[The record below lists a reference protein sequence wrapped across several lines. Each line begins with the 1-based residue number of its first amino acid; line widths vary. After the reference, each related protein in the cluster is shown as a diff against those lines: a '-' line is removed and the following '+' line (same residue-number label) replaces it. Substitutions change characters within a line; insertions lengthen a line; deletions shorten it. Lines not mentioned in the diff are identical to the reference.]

1 MDFRIADTFTDS
13 LAKLT
18 GNEQKAVKTTAF
30 DLQLNPAR
38 PGLRF
43 HKLDRARDPNFW
55 SVRVS
60 RDIRIIVHRTQSSL
74 MLCYVGHHD
83 DAYKWAERRK
93 LETHP
98 KTGAAQ
104 LVEVRQRVQ
113 EITVP
118 MYSAAEQTKPP
129 KPPLFAEIAESDLLG
144 YGVPAEWVSD
154 VRAADEDGL
163 FELADHLPGEAAE
176 ALLELAVGGTPKP
189 ILPVYGSRPAD
200 HQFALGV
207 RDSEPGE
214 SSGPTAGSDPFEHPD
229 ATRRF
234 RTVQDSAELER
245 ALDYPWDKW
254 AVFLHPAQ
262 RRMVEGDYS
271 GPVRVYGSAGTGKTV
286 VAMHRAVF
294 LARGNPDARVL
305 LTTFS
310 RALAEFLRRQIRR
323 LVQSEPR
330 LAERIEVEAIDKV
343 GERLY
348 RARIGPPNIATRAL
362 VREFL
367 KNAAADDQQHRFSV
381 RFLLS
386 EWENVVDAWQVNSWE
401 DYRNVRRL
409 GRKTRLPSEQ
419 RTAVWAIFER
429 VKAELRTRNLVTR
442 ADMFSL
448 LAEGL
453 MDRDNPPFDFAVVDE
468 AQDIGVAQ
476 LRFLAALGG
485 GRPNSLFFAGD
496 LGQRIFR
503 TPFSWK
509 ALGIDVRGRSETL
522 KLSYRTSHQ
531 IRTQADRLL
540 GPELADVDGIIE
552 ERRGTISAFN
562 GERPTIRIFGTESEE
577 RWAVATW
584 LRERREEGLALS
596 EIGIFVRSARQLD
609 RARATARDAEMAF
622 VVLDEAGRKRG
633 DTVAVGTMHM
643 AKGLEFRA
651 VVVMACD
658 DEVIPLQER
667 IETVADDSD
676 LKEVYDTER
685 HLLYVACTRA
695 RDRILVTGV
704 EPASEFL
711 DDLLG

>member
-18 GNEQKAVKTTAF
+18 GNEQKAAKTTAF

-104 LVEVRQRVQ
+104 LIEVRQRVQ

-118 MYSAAEQTKPP
+118 MYIAAEQTKPP
-129 KPPLFAEIAESDLLG
+129 KPPLFAEIDESELLG

-189 ILPVYGSRPAD
+189 ILPVYGSRATD
-200 HQFALGV
+200 QLALGV
-207 RDSEPGE
+207 QDREPDVPT
-214 SSGPTAGSDPFEHPD
+214 GPIAGSGPFEHPD

-234 RTVQDSAELER
+234 RTVQDAAELER

-262 RRMVEGDYS
+262 RRVVEGDYS

-310 RALAEFLRRQIRR
+310 HALAEFLRRQIRR

-348 RARIGPPNIATRAL
+348 QARIGPPNIATRAL

-419 RTAVWAIFER
+419 RAAIWAIFER

-453 MDRDNPPFDFAVVDE
+453 RDRDNPPFDFAVVDE

-531 IRTQADRLL
+531 IRTQVDRLL
-540 GPELADVDGIIE
+540 GPELADVDGNVE
-552 ERRGTISAFN
+552 DRRGTISAFN
-562 GERPTIRIFGTESEE
+562 GEHPAIRIFETESEE
-577 RWAVATW
+577 CQAVAAW
-584 LRERREEGLALS
+584 LRERREEGVS
-596 EIGIFVRSARQLD
+596 YNEIGVFVRSSNKID
-609 RARATARDAEMAF
+609 RARSAVRDAEMSF
-622 VVLDEAGRKRG
+622 NVLDENGQKRP
-633 DTVAVGTMHM
+633 DAIAISTMHL
-643 AKGLEFRA
+643 AKGLEYRA
-651 VVVMACD
+651 VAVMACD

-667 IETVADDSD
+667 IENVAEDSD
-676 LKEVYDTER
+676 LEEVYDTER

-695 RDRILVTGV
+695 RDHLLVTGV
-704 EPASEFL
+704 APASEFL

>member
-60 RDIRIIVHRTQSSL
+60 RDIRIIVHRTRSSL

-104 LVEVRQRVQ
+104 LIEVRQRVQ

-118 MYSAAEQTKPP
+118 MYSAMEPTKSP
-129 KPPLFAEIAESDLLG
+129 KPPLFAEIDESELLG

-189 ILPVYGSRPAD
+189 ILPVYGSRPTD
-200 HQFALGV
+200 QLALGV
-207 RDSEPGE
+207 RDREPDV
-214 SSGPTAGSDPFEHPD
+214 PTEPIAGSGPFEHPD

-234 RTVQDSAELER
+234 RTVQDAAELKR
-245 ALDYPWDKW
+245 ALDYPRDKW
-254 AVFLHPAQ
+254 AVFLHPTQ
-262 RRMVEGDYS
+262 RGVVEGDYS

-330 LAERIEVEAIDKV
+330 LAERIEVEAIDIV

-367 KNAAADDQQHRFSV
+367 KNAAADDRQHRFSV

-419 RTAVWAIFER
+419 RRSIWAIFER
-429 VKAELRTRNLVTR
+429 AQAELRTRNLVTR

-453 MDRDNPPFDFAVVDE
+453 RDRDNPPFDFAVVDE

-476 LRFLAALGG
+476 LRFLAALGS

-540 GPELADVDGIIE
+540 GPELADVDGNVE

-562 GERPTIRIFGTESEE
+562 SEHPAIRIFETESEE
-577 RWAVATW
+577 CQAVAAW
-584 LRERREEGLALS
+584 LRERREEGVS
-596 EIGIFVRSARQLD
+596 SNEIGVFVRSSNQMD
-609 RARATARDAEMAF
+609 RARSAVRDAEMSF
-622 VVLDEAGRKRG
+622 NVLDENDQQRPDA
-633 DTVAVGTMHM
+633 VAISTMHL
-643 AKGLEFRA
+643 AKGLEYRA
-651 VVVMACD
+651 VAVMACD

-667 IETVADDSD
+667 IETVAEDSD
-676 LKEVYDTER
+676 LEEVYDTER

-695 RDRILVTGV
+695 RDHLLVTGV
-704 EPASEFL
+704 APASEFL